1 MMDLRDVIVRPIVT
15 EKSTMAAEAGKYVF
29 EVADRANK
37 TQIREA
43 VESIFEVNVTQVNV
57 SRVRGKWRRFGRSRG
72 KRPDWKKATVT
83 LESGQTI
90 EIFAGV

>member
-1 MMDLRDVIVRPIVT
+1 MMDLREVIVRPIVT
-15 EKSTMAAEAGKYVF
+15 EKTTMAAESGKYVF

-37 TQIREA
+37 ALIREA
-43 VESIFEVNVTQVNV
+43 VEAIFDVNVTQVNV

-83 LESGQTI
+83 LRRGDII
-90 EIFAGV
+90 ELFAGV